1 MSRNRTWA
9 GAVLAAV
16 SVAVLIGLLV
26 PARDTVSLAS
36 VVLLFL
42 VPVVTTAVVGG
53 LWPAFGSVVMA
64 DLAVNF
70 FFLPP
75 YHTFVVESG
84 GHVIVLVV
92 YLLVAATV
100 SVAVDVAARQRATAA
115 RRDAEATLLAAATAE
130 PVAEQSL
137 TRLLIQVRTT
147 FRMDAVALLERD
159 HDTERVI
166 AMVGVPPA
174 VEPVISARAG
184 DGLRLAAWGERVFAE
199 DRRIL
204 ARMAT
209 AAARTLE
216 TQRLADEA
224 ANARTLAEV
233 DQVRAALLAAVGH
246 DLRTPLA
253 GIKAAVETL
262 RQPNLNLPPD
272 DRAELLAGVE
282 VSTDRL
288 HALVENLLS
297 MSRLQAGVLSVQPR
311 SVAVD
316 GVVAEAL
323 LHTCATNVTVDVPD
337 DLPQI
342 CADPGLLERVIANLV
357 ANAEAASPP
366 DRQIDLRGRV
376 NGGRVRIEVIDH
388 GPGVVPADQERIFE
402 PFQRLHDRT
411 TTAGL
416 GLGLAIARG
425 FTSAMGGT
433 ITPSETLGGGLTMT
447 LDLPL
452 ADP

>member
-1 MSRNRTWA
+1 
-9 GAVLAAV
+9 
-16 SVAVLIGLLV
+16 
-26 PARDTVSLAS
+26 
-36 VVLLFL
+36 
-42 VPVVTTAVVGG
+42 
-53 LWPAFGSVVMA
+53 MA

-92 YLLVAATV
+92 YVLVAATV

-159 HDTERVI
+159 DGAERVI
-166 AMVGVPPA
+166 AVVGVPPA
-174 VEPVISARAG
+174 AEPVISARAG
-184 DGLRLAAWGERVFAE
+184 AGLRLVAWGERVFAE

-224 ANARTLAEV
+224 VRARDLAEV
-233 DQVRAALLAAVGH
+233 DRVRASLLAAVGH

-253 GIKAAVETL
+253 GIKAAVATL

-297 MSRLQAGVLSVQPR
+297 MSRLQAGVLSVQLR

-323 LHTCATNVTVDVPD
+323 LHTRTTNVNVDVPD
-337 DLPQI
+337 DLPEV

-357 ANAEAASPP
+357 ANAEAASPR
-366 DRQIDLRGRV
+366 DRQIDLLGRA
-376 NGGRVRIEVIDH
+376 NGDRVRIEVIDH
-388 GPGVVPADQERIFE
+388 GPGVAPADRERIFE

-425 FTSAMGGT
+425 FTSAMGGA
-433 ITPSETLGGGLTMT
+433 ITPSETSGGGLTMT

-452 ADP
+452 AAP

>member
-1 MSRNRTWA
+1 VSRRRIWTGAILAVA
-9 GAVLAAV
+9 G
-16 SVAVLIGLLV
+16 VAVLIGLLV

-42 VPVVTTAVVGG
+42 VPVVAAAVVGG
-53 LWPAFGSVVMA
+53 LWPALGSVVMA

-92 YLLVAATV
+92 YVLVAATV

-115 RRDAEATLLAAATAE
+115 RRDAEAALLAAATAE
-130 PVAEQSL
+130 PVVEQSL
-137 TRLLIQVRTT
+137 TRLLTEVRTT
-147 FRMDAVALLERD
+147 FVMDAVALLERGGD
-159 HDTERVI
+159 GERVI
-166 AMVGVPPA
+166 AVVGTVPDA
-174 VEPVISARAG
+174 EPVISARAG
-184 DGLRLAAWGERVFAE
+184 NGLRLVAWGNRVFAE
-199 DRRIL
+199 DRRTL
-204 ARMAT
+204 ARLAT

-216 TQRLADEA
+216 TQRLADQA
-224 ANARTLAEV
+224 AHARDLAEV
-233 DQVRAALLAAVGH
+233 DRVRAALLAAVGH

-253 GIKAAVETL
+253 GIKAAVATL
-262 RQPNLNLPPD
+262 RHPGLELLQD
-272 DRAELLAGVE
+272 DREELLAGVE
-282 VSTDRL
+282 ESTDRL
-288 HALVENLLS
+288 EALVENLLS
-297 MSRLQAGVLSVQPR
+297 MSRLQAGVLSVHPR
-311 SVAVD
+311 PVVLD

-323 LHTCATNVTVDVPD
+323 LHTRTTNVNVNVPD
-337 DLPQI
+337 DLPQGY
-342 CADPGLLERVIANLV
+342 ADPGLLERVIANLV
-357 ANAEAASPP
+357 ANADAASPP
-366 DRQIDLRGRV
+366 ERPIDLRGRV
-376 NGGRVRIEVIDH
+376 SGDRVLLEVIDH
-388 GPGVVPADQERIFE
+388 GPGVAPADREQIFE

-433 ITPSETLGGGLTMT
+433 ITPSETPGGGLTMT

-452 ADP
+452 ATP